1 MKHTLKR
8 ALALFIAV
16 LLATLGPVGALSE
29 GIEDIMPGES
39 DETVVVSED
48 IEPPQEE
55 ITIELG
61 DVEMEP
67 PIEAEDLVIELED
80 VAEDISGDTTV
91 LEEVSVTPFDQAVTI
106 DGAVIAVTAEA
117 GVFPEGAALRVE
129 AVGSE
134 AAAQAVEAAVGVEG
148 VYVHRQYRVEIVD
161 GANNVILPDYEQ
173 GVPAVHVEGLNLPA
187 GSRVAV
193 YDETVPGA

>member
-1 MKHTLKR
+1 M
-8 ALALFIAV
+8 
-16 LLATLGPVGALSE
+16 
-29 GIEDIMPGES
+29 
-39 DETVVVSED
+39 
-48 IEPPQEE
+48 
-55 ITIELG
+55 
-61 DVEMEP
+61 
-67 PIEAEDLVIELED
+67 
-80 VAEDISGDTTV
+80 
-91 LEEVSVTPFDQAVTI
+91 
-106 DGAVIAVTAEA
+106 
-117 GVFPEGAALRVE
+117 FPEGAALRVE